1 MWRGV
6 PLVGGTRK
14 VSVSI
19 VVSTVCV
26 TCENLCGA
34 VSSWQVAQAMSHLV

>member
-1 MWRGV
+1 VWRGV
-6 PLVGGTRK
+6 FLVGGTRK

-19 VVSTVCV
+19 VVSTACV

-34 VSSWQVAQAMSHLV
+34 VSPWWVVHARFQ